1 MKLIFAG
8 TPEFANVILAAL
20 LAAQH
25 EILAVYTQPDRP
37 AGRGRK
43 QIPGAVKRLA
53 LEQGLAIRQPG
64 KLTSGSEINALLAL
78 EAQAM
83 VVAAYGLLLPQGV
96 LTGPAHGCINVHA
109 SLLPRW
115 RGASPV
121 QQAIL
126 AGDANT
132 GISIMQM
139 DAGLD
144 TGPVLRQCP
153 LPILADDTG
162 GSLHDRL
169 AALGGDCLLQCLEDI
184 QQGRVRAIAQDEA
197 LVSHAPR
204 LNKAQARI
212 DWRQDAQGIER
223 AVRAFNPWPVT
234 HSLLPDRGREANQKT
249 RPDTVLRIHAAQAV
263 TTDKAPQ
270 AGEIIHLD
278 RSSLVVSCGS
288 DALKLLEV
296 QLPGR
301 RRLPV
306 AEFLKAWPLALGDR
320 FG

>member
-8 TPEFANVILAAL
+8 TPEFARVILAAL
-20 LAAQH
+20 WATED
-25 EILAVYTQPDRP
+25 EIVAVYTQPERA

-43 QIPGAVKRLA
+43 RVPGPVKRFA
-53 LEQGLAIRQPG
+53 LEQGLLIRQPES
-64 KLTSGSEINALLAL
+64 LSTTPEINALLDLKAD
-78 EAQAM
+78 AM
-83 VVAAYGLLLPQGV
+83 VVAAYGLLLPRAV
-96 LTGPAHGCINVHA
+96 LTGPVHGCINVHA

-115 RGASPV
+115 RGASPI

-126 AGDANT
+126 AGDACT

-144 TGPVLRQCP
+144 TGPVLRQCSI
-153 LPILADDTG
+153 PILANETG

-169 AALGGDCLLQCLEDI
+169 APLGSDCLR
-184 QQGRVRAIAQDEA
+184 QGLDEIRRGRAPARAQDQTA
-197 LVSHAPR
+197 ATYAPR

-212 DWRQDAQGIER
+212 DWHQDAQVIER
-223 AVRAFNPWPVT
+223 GIRAFNPWPVAHT
-234 HSLLPDRGREANQKT
+234 LLPDSGRKMNRKSPA
-249 RPDTVLRIHAAQAV
+249 DTVLRIHAAQVVAV
-263 TTDKAPQ
+263 GGTSH
-270 AGEIIHLD
+270 AGEILQAE
-278 RSSLVVSCGS
+278 RSTLVVRCGS
-288 DALKLLEV
+288 GALKLLEV

-306 AEFLKAWPLALGDR
+306 ADFLNAWPLVSGNR